1 MTPPSNN
8 PQEPIAAR
16 DAVHALRLHLLTM
29 PRLLKQTLMLATDIA
44 SYALSAFV
52 ALWLLA
58 EMPFTL
64 VDATLL
70 AAALVAIAVPVHSLL
85 GLYTSI
91 VRFMGMALLAVGMRA
106 TLIVSVGTG
115 LTAWVFSL
123 SPTPIRFGLAQW
135 AFSLILVVGGRF
147 AARMFL
153 KRRNRNREAVVIYGA
168 GEGGAQLAEALFSG
182 DDYFPVAFVDD
193 KSALHGK
200 RIHGL
205 RVYPSNQLVK
215 LVTRTG
221 AAGVLLAIPS
231 ASRRRRRQVLERLS
245 EFPVHVQT
253 MPEIRDVISGKAR
266 VDEIREVDIK
276 DLLGRDQVPPA
287 MDLLCGSVQG
297 KGVMV
302 TGAGGSIGSELCR
315 QIVQLQPKRLI
326 CFEISEPALYA
337 VHRDLSK
344 LVRKRNLTCEIVPLL
359 GNVLDK
365 TRLTEAMRVFDIQTV
380 YHAAAYKHVPIVEQ
394 NLFQGIMNN
403 VFGTKHA
410 ATAAAAEGVETFV
423 LVSTD
428 KAVKPTSVMGATKR
442 LAELVLQAM
451 QAEQPDTKFCMVR
464 FGNVLESSGS
474 VVPLFR
480 EQIRAGG
487 PVTVTHRDII
497 RYFMTIPEAAQ
508 LVIQAASMG
517 DGGDVFL
524 LDMGKPVRIEDL
536 ARRMINLMG
545 LTVRD
550 AHTPDG
556 DIEIEYIGLRPAEKL
571 YEELLIGGNASGTA
585 HPRIMRACE
594 DFLTSDVL
602 EGYLGD
608 LQSASDELD
617 YDRARRVLN
626 EVVTEYS
633 PSETLNDLV
642 WVRKTGTTDQPDSQ
656 TIIDFP
662 SRDSL

>member
-1 MTPPSNN
+1 MTPPVSS
-8 PQEPIAAR
+8 PPERLAAR
-16 DAVHALRLHLLTM
+16 DAVHALRMRLLMM
-29 PRLLKQTLMLATDIA
+29 PRLLKQALMLATDIA
-44 SYALSAFV
+44 SYAMSAFV

-64 VDATLL
+64 YDATLL
-70 AAALVAIAVPVHSLL
+70 AAAAVAIAVPVHCLL

-91 VRFMGMALLAVGMRA
+91 VRFMGMALLAVGTRA
-106 TLIVSVGTG
+106 TLMVSVGTG
-115 LTAWVFSL
+115 LTAWMFSL
-123 SPTPIRFGLAQW
+123 SPTPVRFGVALW

-147 AARMFL
+147 TARMFL
-153 KRRNRNREAVVIYGA
+153 KRRNRNREAILIYGA

-193 KSALHGK
+193 KSSLHGK
-200 RIHGL
+200 RVHGL
-205 RVYPSNQLVK
+205 KVYPSSQLEK
-215 LVTRTG
+215 LVARTG
-221 AAGVLLAIPS
+221 ATGVLLAIPS
-231 ASRRRRRQVLERLS
+231 ASRLRRRQVLERLS

-253 MPEIRDVISGKAR
+253 MPEFRDVISGKAR
-266 VDEIREVDIK
+266 VDEIREVDIN
-276 DLLGRDQVPPA
+276 DLLGRDQVPPV
-287 MDLLCGSVQG
+287 MNLLCGSVEG
-297 KGVMV
+297 KVVMV

-315 QIVQLQPKRLI
+315 QIVQLKPKSLI
-326 CFEISEPALYA
+326 CFEISEPALYS
-337 VHRDLSK
+337 VHRDLQK
-344 LVRKRNLTCEIVPLL
+344 LVQQRNLECEIVPLL
-359 GNVLDK
+359 GSVLNK
-365 TRLTEAMRVFDIQTV
+365 KRMTEAMQVFGIQTV

-394 NLFQGIMNN
+394 NLFQGVMNN
-403 VFGTKHA
+403 VFGTKRA
-410 ATAAAAEGVETFV
+410 AEAAAAEGVETFV

-451 QAEQPDTKFCMVR
+451 QTERSETRFCMVR

-480 EQIRAGG
+480 EQIHAGG

-524 LDMGKPVRIEDL
+524 LDMGDPVRIEDL

-550 AHTPDG
+550 QDHPDG
-556 DIEIEYIGLRPAEKL
+556 DIEIEYVGLRPAEKL

-594 DFLTSDVL
+594 EFLQVDVL
-602 EGYLGD
+602 DGFLNELEVAAD
-608 LQSASDELD
+608 DLD
-617 YDRARRVLN
+617 YDRARRILN
-626 EVVTEYS
+626 EAVREYS
-633 PSETLNDLV
+633 PSETLNDLI
-642 WVRKTGTTDQPDSQ
+642 WMQKTGTTGQPENQ

-662 SRDSL
+662 ARESS